1 MPTKVPNRT
10 QRTTANQNL
19 IDGLKKHQDTL
30 PSLVIDGT
38 SYKTADIITTL
49 QGFLNSAATVVSS
62 RATWQAAV
70 QADEQ
75 GREKGQTFVSGLK
88 QALHV
93 AFGNSIDML
102 ADFGLVQRKTRA
114 PRTPQQKAASAA
126 KAKATRAARHTMG
139 SKQKTAIKGS
149 VTPPATVD
157 GQPAPAPT
165 ASAAPAVAPAHA
177 TAPAAPTPAV
187 APTTTAAV
195 LPPTPASTTAHS

>member
-1 MPTKVPNRT
+1 MATKVPNRT
-10 QRTTANQNL
+10 QRVTANQNL
-19 IDGLKKHQDTL
+19 IGGLQKHQDTL

-49 QGFLNSAATVVSS
+49 QGIVNSAAAVVSS
-62 RATWQAAV
+62 RATWQTAV
-70 QADEQ
+70 QADKQ
-75 GREKGQTFVSGLK
+75 GRAKNQTFVSGLK

-93 AFGNSIDML
+93 AFGNSIDTL
-102 ADFGLVQRKTRA
+102 AEFGLTQRKTRT
-114 PRTPQQKAASAA
+114 PRTPQQKAASTA
-126 KAKATRAARHTMG
+126 KSMATRAARHTMG
-139 SKQKTAIKGS
+139 SKQKAAIKGS

-157 GQPAPAPT
+157 GTAPT
-165 ASAAPAVAPAHA
+165 ASAAPAVAPAPA